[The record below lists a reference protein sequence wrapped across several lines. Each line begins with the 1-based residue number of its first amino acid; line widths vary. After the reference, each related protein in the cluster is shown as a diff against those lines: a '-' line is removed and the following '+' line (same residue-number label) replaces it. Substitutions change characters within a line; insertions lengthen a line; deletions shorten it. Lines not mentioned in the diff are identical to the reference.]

1 MIAEGSSSPHAPVP
15 GGGPPEPGEPDL
27 LAERRA
33 RRIAEPTEAA
43 LLRRAEAA
51 EATVRTL
58 ETHVASL
65 QQRLRDTEGDTR
77 RTHDLTERMERLE
90 TAVDAI
96 RESHR
101 RMAVTVGELRS
112 LAVKLRVAAERPPEP
127 APAPANGRHEEMAV
141 ALAAAVERLR
151 ARADASQTPKPP
163 AQAPAVE
170 EEPPRPGAQAQ
181 AAPAIDDS
189 QRPGATAQTP
199 VVEEPPQPAPAEH
212 SSPAATEPA
221 QPDAGQASPP
231 APVYGVAPAQPA
243 ESTEPTQSAQPTEP
257 ASELRRHKHSM
268 SFIARLFKRRKQ
280 RKSR

>member
-65 QQRLRDTEGDTR
+65 QQRLGDTEGDTR
-77 RTHDLTERMERLE
+77 RTHDLAERMERLE
-90 TAVDAI
+90 TAVEAI

-101 RMAVTVGELRS
+101 RMAVTVGELRN

-127 APAPANGRHEEMAV
+127 VNGRREEMAV

-151 ARADASQTPKPP
+151 ARAEESQTPETQAQASAAEDSARPSPPEEGQAASPAPAYGVAAAAP
-163 AQAPAVE
+163 AQAAE
-170 EEPPRPGAQAQ
+170 
-181 AAPAIDDS
+181 
-189 QRPGATAQTP
+189 
-199 VVEEPPQPAPAEH
+199 PAPK
-212 SSPAATEPA
+212 P
-221 QPDAGQASPP
+221 G
-231 APVYGVAPAQPA
+231 
-243 ESTEPTQSAQPTEP
+243 
-257 ASELRRHKHSM
+257 RHKHSM
-268 SFIARLFKRRKQ
+268 SLIGRLLNRRKQ

>member
-33 RRIAEPTEAA
+33 RRIAEPTETA

-77 RTHDLTERMERLE
+77 LTRDLAERMERLE
-90 TAVDAI
+90 TAVEAI

-101 RMAVTVGELRS
+101 RMAVTVGELRNV
-112 LAVKLRVAAERPPEP
+112 AVKLRVAAERPPEP
-127 APAPANGRHEEMAV
+127 ANGRREEMAV

-151 ARADASQTPKPP
+151 ARADASQPP
-163 AQAPAVE
+163 SPEAQAPAVE
-170 EEPPRPGAQAQ
+170 EGSPQPSARAQA
-181 AAPAIDDS
+181 PA
-189 QRPGATAQTP
+189 
-199 VVEEPPQPAPAEH
+199 VEEPPQQGPQAHAPVVEEQPPPPASADPPP
-212 SSPAATEPA
+212 PAAAEPS
-221 QPDAGQASPP
+221 QPDEGQTPP
-231 APVYGVAPAQPA
+231 APSYGVAPAAPA
-243 ESTEPTQSAQPTEP
+243 QAAEP
-257 ASELRRHKHSM
+257 APKPGRHRHSM
-268 SFIARLFKRRKQ
+268 SLIARLLNRRKQ
-280 RKSR
+280 RKNR

>member
-1 MIAEGSSSPHAPVP
+1 MITEGSSPHAPVP

-33 RRIAEPTEAA
+33 RRIADPTEAA

-65 QQRLRDTEGDTR
+65 QQRLRDSEGDTR
-77 RTHDLTERMERLE
+77 HTSDLAERMERLE
-90 TAVDAI
+90 TAVEAI

-101 RMAVTVGELRS
+101 RMAVTVGELRN

-127 APAPANGRHEEMAV
+127 ANGRREEMAV

-151 ARADASQTPKPP
+151 ARAEESQTPD
-163 AQAPAVE
+163 AQV
-170 EEPPRPGAQAQ
+170 Q
-181 AAPAIDDS
+181 
-189 QRPGATAQTP
+189 TQTP
-199 VVEEPPQPAPAEH
+199 VVEKPPR
-212 SSPAATEPA
+212 PAAAEPSP
-221 QPDAGQASPP
+221 PDESQAPSP
-231 APVYGVAPAQPA
+231 APVYGVAPAAPVQAAEPELQP
-243 ESTEPTQSAQPTEP
+243 
-257 ASELRRHKHSM
+257 RRHRHST
-268 SFIARLFKRRKQ
+268 SLIGRLLNRRKQ